1 MSKRIARR
9 SVIAG
14 AAATAAVTSFPALVR
29 GQEVVKV
36 STGIANTISDAP
48 CFIAEEKGFWKD
60 QGLDVSL
67 IAFDSGAKM
76 NGVLG
81 TGQLDCAAAGPSAG
95 LYNGLQ
101 RGINI
106 KIVADKGSTPPGYGF
121 SPILVRKSLIESGRV
136 KTLHDVKGM
145 TWAEPAQASVS
156 SCTSTAAWE
165 KAGLVHQ
172 DLNEVFMGF
181 PDHVVAYQNGS
192 IDAGNTAE
200 PAATRAVE
208 IGAAVR
214 FWSNDQFYPNQQIAT
229 VLYSTSFAQKAEIA
243 QRWMIGYLKAVRLY
257 NDALKDGH
265 YAGPAADD
273 VIAILAKRTAV
284 KDPAVY
290 KRLTPNGCNPNGRLN
305 VASLKRDLQIFK
317 DAGYVKGPVD
327 VEQALDTSSVEAAL
341 KVLGPYKPRRA

>member
-1 MSKRIARR
+1 MSKITRR
-9 SVIAG
+9 TAIAG
-14 AAATAAVTSFPALVR
+14 AAASAAVLYFPPLVS
-29 GQEVVKV
+29 GQETVKIT
-36 STGIANTISDAP
+36 TGIANTISDAP
-48 CFIAEEKGFWKD
+48 CFIAEEKGFWKE

-95 LYNGLQ
+95 LYNGIQ

-121 SPILVRKSLIESGRV
+121 SPILVRKALIDSGKV

-145 TWAEPAQASVS
+145 TWAEPAEASVS
-156 SCTSTAAWE
+156 FCTSSAAWL
-165 KAGLVHQ
+165 KAGLTQ
-172 DLNEVFMGF
+172 KDLNEVFMGF
-181 PDHVVAYQNGS
+181 PDHVAAYQNGS
-192 IDAGNTAE
+192 IDASNTSE
-200 PAATRAVE
+200 PAATRAVD

-229 VLYSTSFAQKAEIA
+229 VLYSTQFAQKAEVA

-265 YAGPAADD
+265 YAGPASDE
-273 VIAILAKRTAV
+273 VVAILAKRTAV
-284 KDPAVY
+284 KDPGVY
-290 KRLTPNGCNPNGRLN
+290 KKLTPNGCNPNGRLN
-305 VASLKRDLQIFK
+305 VASLKRDLQVFK
-317 DAGYVKGPVD
+317 DAGYVKGQVE

>member
-1 MSKRIARR
+1 MAEKITR
-9 SVIAG
+9 SRLVAG
-14 AAATAAVTSFPALVR
+14 TAATVVVTSFPPLVS
-29 GQEVVKV
+29 GQETVKV
-36 STGIANTISDAP
+36 QCGIANTISDAP
-48 CFIAEEKGFWKD
+48 CFIAEEKGYWKE

-95 LYNGLQ
+95 LYNGIG
-101 RGINI
+101 RNINI

-121 SPILVRKSLIESGRV
+121 SPILVRKALIDSGKV
-136 KTLHDVKGM
+136 KTLRDVKGM
-145 TWAEPAQASVS
+145 TWAEPAEASVS
-156 SCTSTAAWE
+156 FCTSSAAWQ
-165 KAGLVHQ
+165 KAGLTHK

-181 PDHVVAYQNGS
+181 PDHVAAYQNGS
-192 IDAGNTAE
+192 IDASNTSE

-229 VLYSTSFAQKAEIA
+229 VLYSTPFAQKSEVAL
-243 QRWMIGYLKAVRLY
+243 RWMIGYLKAVRMY

-265 YAGPAADD
+265 YNGPAADE

-284 KDPAVY
+284 RDASVY
-290 KRLTPNGCNPNGRLN
+290 KRLTPNGCDPDGKLKI
-305 VASLKRDLQIFK
+305 ASLKRDLQFFK
-317 DAGYVKGPVD
+317 EAGYVKGNVE

-341 KVLGPYKPRRA
+341 KVLGPYKRRTA